1 MVVRQAVAF
10 FTSHFS
16 SIRPSIY
23 IHFLIYCFLLSGII
37 IASTTGALGA
47 DFIDSVS
54 ASIFELQNN
63 PAAYDGSIT
72 LIKVSVI
79 GNLTNINSHPM
90 YLSDNEKRI
99 KVYGH
104 KTLLYGF
111 NESTQIKIT
120 GTFMDN
126 AIKENEIEVEFAEY
140 YPKVDAG
147 IATVEEI
154 NAHPTQYNGKYV
166 KIYGDVL
173 RIHEF
178 FGLGYVIHIGNNST
192 NAYVKTRFFGTTD
205 LNISESASAEGL
217 FNSDTLYATKV
228 EKYRENRDL
237 YSSIKYAFFFLCTM
251 AIIATTIWYVA
262 SRKRK
267 QKRHVYQ

>member
-1 MVVRQAVAF
+1 MIVRQAVAF
-10 FTSHFS
+10 FINHFS
-16 SIRPSIY
+16 SIRPSIS
-23 IHFLIYCFLLSGII
+23 IHFLIYCFALLSII
-37 IASTTGALGA
+37 IASTTGALGV
-47 DFIDSVS
+47 DFIDSVGATIS
-54 ASIFELQNN
+54 ELQTN

-79 GNLTNINSHPM
+79 GNLTNINRQPM
-90 YLSDNEKRI
+90 YISDGEKRI

-104 KTLLYGF
+104 KSLLYGF

-120 GTFMDN
+120 GTFADN
-126 AIKENEIEVEFAEY
+126 AIKEDEIEIEFAEY
-140 YPKVDAG
+140 YPKVHAG
-147 IATVEEI
+147 IATVEQL
-154 NAHPTQYNGKYV
+154 NTQPARYNGKYV

-192 NAYVKTRFFGTTD
+192 NEYIKTRFFGTTD
-205 LNISESASAEGL
+205 IKVGESASAEGL
-217 FNSDTLYATKV
+217 FNREILHATKV
-228 EKYRENRDL
+228 EKYEENRDL

-251 AIIATTIWYVA
+251 AIIATTIWYIT

-267 QKRHVYQ
+267 QKRHIYQ